1 MTTTLDIPRR
11 PRRPA
16 GPATPTMRPRI
27 RADPSRER
35 LASPATVVTF
45 VRTLGAV
52 VLAAATQAS
61 QTVAGGRAP
70 QELAVAQLVCSGR
83 TDREVATELV
93 LSARTVS
100 YHLGNAYTKLDVHS
114 RTQLQAA
121 PQGARCVTGDGGSGT
136 QAFTRGAQHPRRHS
150 LKFRDAAP

>member
-1 MTTTLDIPRR
+1 MRCDELGIWIST
-11 PRRPA
+11 
-16 GPATPTMRPRI
+16 AT
-27 RADPSRER
+27 S
-35 LASPATVVTF
+35 LAESTQQ
-45 VRTLGAV
+45 GY
-52 VLAAATQAS
+52 AAATVCALREGRRSPQRAS
-61 QTVAGGRAP
+61 LTLTP

-121 PQGARCVTGDGGSGT
+121 L
-136 QAFTRGAQHPRRHS
+136 RGP
-150 LKFRDAAP
+150 DA